1 MTLQIKHKFVS
12 HIADDPASVAA
23 GEVVPSNW
31 NDTHEIT
38 GSVNWGEIQGSLG
51 DQTDLS
57 SALNAIDGDI
67 DDIFADIGSINLSL
81 DSKADK
87 SELNGLM
94 NQAQVLTRGLGC

>member
-67 DDIFADIGSINLSL
+67 DSINLSL